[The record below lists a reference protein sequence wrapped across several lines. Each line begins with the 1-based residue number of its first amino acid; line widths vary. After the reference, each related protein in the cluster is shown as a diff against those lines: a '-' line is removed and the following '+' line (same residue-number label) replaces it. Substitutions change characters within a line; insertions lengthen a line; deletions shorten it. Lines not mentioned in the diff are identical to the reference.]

1 MSTRIPEK
9 INNYMVYK
17 DGTVLLGIA
26 DATLP
31 DFEALSETI
40 KGAGLLGEF
49 DSVSIGHFGEQEVEV
64 NFRDATSALKAGDGT
79 INLIFKASNQSSD
92 KSTGKIEKRQ
102 LFISVTGVKKKLSAG
117 KLESGA
123 PMDSS
128 IAISLR
134 QIKIKDGEKEIL
146 ELDKINYIYK
156 IDGVDLLADERRAL
170 GL

>member
-1 MSTRIPEK
+1 MARIPEK

-17 DGTVLLGIA
+17 DGTALLGIA

-31 DFEALSETI
+31 DFESLSETI
-40 KGAGLLGEF
+40 KGAGILGEF
-49 DSVSIGHFGEQEVEV
+49 DSVSIGHFGEQEVEI
-64 NFRDATSALKAGDGT
+64 NFRDTTSALKVGDGN

-102 LFISVTGVKKKLSAG
+102 LFISITGVKKKLSAG
-117 KLESGA
+117 KLESGS

-128 IAISLR
+128 ITISLR
-134 QIKIKDGEKEIL
+134 QIKIKDDNKEIL

-156 IDGVDLLADERRAL
+156 LDGVDLLADERRAL